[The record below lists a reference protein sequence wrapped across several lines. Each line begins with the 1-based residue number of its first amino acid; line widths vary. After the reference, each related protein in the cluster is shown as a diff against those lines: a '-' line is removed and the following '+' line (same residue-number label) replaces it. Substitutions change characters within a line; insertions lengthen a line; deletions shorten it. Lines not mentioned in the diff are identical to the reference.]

1 MGVDM
6 RNYRRIAVAL
16 GLFLLLGV
24 LALVGRSHYS
34 APAASGADALSV
46 NVTSP
51 EDLGPGSLREAL
63 FIVAATNGKA
73 NVLIKTKTITLK
85 TALPPLM
92 NVHGVS
98 IVAQQGGVEI
108 DAQALAGGPVFDV
121 TG

>member
-6 RNYRRIAVAL
+6 SNDKRIAVAL

-63 FIVAATNGKA
+63 FIVAAATGKP
-73 NVLIKTKTITLK
+73 NVLIKTRRIVLRPAPPPPTTAH
-85 TALPPLM
+85 ALPIAAHQPTTETTAHAPAGRPL
-92 NVHGVS
+92 
-98 IVAQQGGVEI
+98 
-108 DAQALAGGPVFDV
+108 
-121 TG
+121 